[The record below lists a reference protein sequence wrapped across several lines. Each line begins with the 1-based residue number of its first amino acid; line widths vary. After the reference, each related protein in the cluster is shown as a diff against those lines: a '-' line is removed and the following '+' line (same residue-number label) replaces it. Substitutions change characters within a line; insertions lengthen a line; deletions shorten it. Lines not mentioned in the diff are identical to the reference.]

1 MLTRSALSAT
11 AIMTMMTLLGGCG
24 SEPELSRSIG
34 ESCESNDACTSTL
47 CYEGTCISPA
57 GDEDGDGLINELE
70 LSLGTLLDDPDSDAD
85 GVNDGVEAGALESPA
100 DTDGD
105 GVIDALESALTDSD
119 CDGLVDEQDA
129 EAGEPVEECGQERES
144 CEVDCDDGN
153 PCTDDL
159 CEGGQ
164 CVYVNNTSACEDGV
178 VCTKGDQCAEGV
190 CVPGPNPAGCLQNG
204 CADGLVCVPTTSD
217 NCLPKR
223 CECNESNAQ
232 WECDD
237 SCNGGTCE
245 PGMGIRVELR
255 WAADPLAEGAEEAQ
269 NNPNGGSDLDLHLRH
284 PNTDA
289 WFDKLYDC
297 YFKNAAPDW
306 GATDPGVD
314 DDPILLLDVTNEW
327 GPELIELTVPEE
339 GRVYT
344 VGAHYYPAE
353 IGLKWMGPTL
363 ASVQIYIDGTLVS
376 TLPEGS
382 PQGLSLVPGDLW
394 EVATIAW
401 PSGTVTPLSGEDG
414 EPIVTPNVD
423 PLEATDTDDV
433 TEDHESDETAGTD
446 DSAPPDPPSD
456 GG

>member
-57 GDEDGDGLINELE
+57 GDEDGDGLINEFE
-70 LSLGTLLDDPDSDAD
+70 LSLGTLIDDPDSDAD
-85 GVNDGVEAGALESPA
+85 GVNDGVEAGALESPT

-105 GVIDALESALTDSD
+105 GVIDALESAVKDSD

-129 EAGEPVEECGQERES
+129 EAGEPLEECGQDPES

-237 SCNGGTCE
+237 SCKGGTCE

-255 WAADPLAEGAEEAQ
+255 WAVDPLAEGAEEAQ
-269 NNPNGGSDLDLHLRH
+269 SQENQSSDLDLHLRH

-289 WFDKLYDC
+289 WFDKLFDC
-297 YFKNAAPDW
+297 HYMNNAPDW
-306 GATDPGVD
+306 GATDAGVD
-314 DDPILLLDVTNEW
+314 DNPTLLLDDVTTW

-344 VGAHYYPAE
+344 VGAHYYETPDGSALP
-353 IGLKWMGPTL
+353 GKWSGPTL

-382 PQGLSLVPGDLW
+382 PQGLSLIPGDFW

-414 EPIVTPNVD
+414 EPIVTPNVY
-423 PLEATDTDDV
+423 PP
-433 TEDHESDETAGTD
+433 TEDQAETTEPTPT
-446 DSAPPDPPSD
+446 APPEDDDD
-456 GG
+456 G